1 MFLTRL
7 LRKAKV
13 LLLRGE
19 PGFTLIEILVVVGI
33 LAAIGVA
40 FLTAL
45 DTNYRSD
52 RTLDEKVTAT
62 NLATE
67 YIEAI
72 MQLPYAATYP
82 NAGDNITLPFQY
94 VMTVD
99 TECSSD
105 GETFAPCTGDE
116 DETFQKITVNAWRP
130 EEEERLVLSMCA
142 YRTKR

>member
-1 MFLTRL
+1 VKFPL
-7 LRKAKV
+7 LREQ
-13 LLLRGE
+13 RG
-19 PGFTLIEILVVVGI
+19 FSLIEVLFAVAILGV
-33 LAAIGVA
+33 IGVG

-45 DTNYRSD
+45 NTNYRAD

-72 MQLPYAATYP
+72 KQCSFAATYP
-82 NAGDNITLPFQY
+82 SENCTLDHIIVPFQY
-94 VMTVD
+94 TVTVN

-105 GETFAPCTGDE
+105 GETFGPCTGSDN
-116 DETFQKITVNAWRP
+116 ETFQKIIVRVSRIERP
-130 EEEERLVLSMCA
+130 VLSMCA

>member
-1 MFLTRL
+1 MSWLK
-7 LRKAKV
+7 KAKL
-13 LLLRGE
+13 LLLRQQM
-19 PGFTLIEILVVVGI
+19 GFTLIEVLVAVGI
-33 LAAIGVA
+33 LAAIGIA
-40 FLTAL
+40 YMTAL

-72 MQLPYAATYP
+72 KQLPFAHDNYP

-94 VMTVD
+94 TVD
-99 TECSSD
+99 IVTECSSD
-105 GETFAPCTGDE
+105 GETFGPCTGSE
-116 DETFQKITVNAWRP
+116 DETFQKITVNISREGRP
-130 EEEERLVLSMCA
+130 VLSMCE

>member
-1 MFLTRL
+1 MKFPFLREQT
-7 LRKAKV
+7 
-13 LLLRGE
+13 
-19 PGFTLIEILVVVGI
+19 GFTLIEVLVAVGI

-52 RTLDEKVTAT
+52 RILDEKVTAT

-72 MQLPYAATYP
+72 KQCPYAPTYP
-82 NAGDNITLPFQY
+82 NDDCPLDGIEVPFQY
-94 VMTVD
+94 TVTVD

-105 GETFAPCTGDE
+105 GETFGPCTGSE
-116 DETFQKITVNAWRP
+116 DETFQKITVRVSR
-130 EEEERLVLSMCA
+130 EGGKSVLSMCA